1 MSGLPQRQADP
12 AAGVN
17 IRDTYP
23 EGAIAMFTVQQWKF
37 IRLIGRRAVPFSASA
52 QPADRTGRPRS
63 DALARTNRSNERRRF
78 LGPVLAFVLAWVPL
92 AANAQA
98 EKPPRVGL
106 LGSYSP
112 TSPLYEAFRQ
122 GLRELGYVEGRNLI
136 IEARFAD
143 GKLDRLPEFARELAP
158 RTEDYNTSYPKL
170 RIAVRGVCGLLRRE
184 PGDTR
189 NVGSWH
195 DSDEPITAGHVRSLG

>member
-1 MSGLPQRQADP
+1 
-12 AAGVN
+12 
-17 IRDTYP
+17 
-23 EGAIAMFTVQQWKF
+23 MFTVQQWKF

-136 IEARFAD
+136 SRQGLRTANWIGSPSSRAS
-143 GKLDRLPEFARELAP
+143 LPP
-158 RTEDYNTSYPKL
+158 
-170 RIAVRGVCGLLRRE
+170 E
-184 PGDTR
+184 PSTTP
-189 NVGSWH
+189 H
-195 DSDEPITAGHVRSLG
+195 PI